1 MDGND
6 TIIQDAIDYAKSSK
20 KEIAQRI
27 TSKEIYA
34 PETNPVSVFMA
45 GSPGAG
51 KTEASL
57 RLLERITDDNQKILR
72 IDSDD
77 LRSEF
82 KKYNGKNSHLFQS
95 ATSLLVE
102 KIHDFALKNK
112 QSFLLDGTFASENV
126 ALKNIERSLN
136 KNRFIQ
142 IYFVYQDPLQAWNFV
157 RAREKIDGRKIQ
169 VADFIN
175 KYLESRRVVNLMKAH
190 FGKKVQVDIL
200 IKDIDGSD
208 KIYKR
213 NVESI
218 DNHIKEK
225 YTKKDLEELI
235 NKTI

>member
-1 MDGND
+1 MND
-6 TIIQDAIDYAKSSK
+6 DEKIIQDAINYAKSHK
-20 KEIAQRI
+20 KEIAKRI
-27 TSKEIYA
+27 TSKEVYH
-34 PETNPVSVFMA
+34 PEQNPVSVFMA

-57 RLLERITDDNQKILR
+57 RLLEKITDDNQKILR

-82 KKYNGKNSHLFQS
+82 KEYNGKNSHLFQV

-102 KIHDFALKNK
+102 RIHDFALKNK
-112 QSFLLDGTFASENV
+112 QSFLLDGTFASEGV
-126 ALKNIERSLN
+126 ALKNIQRSLD
-136 KNRFIQ
+136 KGRFIQ
-142 IYFVYQDPLQAWNFV
+142 IYFVYQDPLHAWEFV
-157 RAREKIDGRKIQ
+157 KAREKIDGRKIQ

-175 KYLESRRVVNLMKAH
+175 KYFESRRVVNLMKTT

-218 DNHIKEK
+218 DIHIKEK
-225 YTKKDLEELI
+225 YTKNDLEELI
-235 NKTI
+235 N